1 MLSPVE
7 KRRLL
12 VEDSGEVKIAVAE
25 RKVFSPG
32 DLLVTN
38 GFKESDYY
46 TDQPCQVPNCKDP
59 ACVFGHTCKCKLHKE
74 KGAVL
79 VGECFSVFKKSG
91 YRTIT
96 CLSSQPLTESYNRR
110 RLKCQR

>member
-1 MLSPVE
+1 VLSPIE

-12 VEDSGEVKIAVAE
+12 VEDSGEVKIAVTE

-59 ACVFGHTCKCKLHKE
+59 ACVFEHTCKCGTHNTM
-74 KGAVL
+74 GDVL
-79 VGECFSVFKKSG
+79 KGECFSLSKNGSRTSCCLYKSKMG
-91 YRTIT
+91 KI
-96 CLSSQPLTESYNRR
+96 SV
-110 RLKCQR
+110 QRKAEVT